1 MSTEDTRPLNQHTPQ
16 RAVEAFA
23 EYCAAER
30 EQLKNSGETFDP
42 ALFDE
47 AVDLVTRKLEKL
59 EQEGLA

>member
-1 MSTEDTRPLNQHTPQ
+1 MSSQDTRPLNIHTPQ
-16 RAVEAFA
+16 RAVEAFIEFCHA
-23 EYCAAER
+23 ESER
-30 EQLKNSGETFDP
+30 QSNSGEEFDP